1 MDRNKYELSTLN
13 EDVIVDNK
21 FLKTLDDY
29 PSKLSEEI
37 VSLISSE
44 AGLTSSD
51 PRVLKLLSIV
61 SQQFIEEM
69 VSGTAE
75 SIISK
80 KNNNKFLEMK
90 ELVEVIKEK
99 GFNSNKSQFYCD
111 NLNFNLDKYK

>member
-1 MDRNKYELSTLN
+1 MERNKYDLSTLN
-13 EDVIVDNK
+13 EDILVDSK

-29 PSKLSEEI
+29 PCKLSEEI
-37 VSLISSE
+37 VSLISIE
-44 AGLTSSD
+44 AGLSTSD
-51 PRVLKLLSIV
+51 PRVTKLLSIV
-61 SQQFIEEM
+61 SQQFIEDI

-90 ELVEVIKEK
+90 ELVEVVKEK